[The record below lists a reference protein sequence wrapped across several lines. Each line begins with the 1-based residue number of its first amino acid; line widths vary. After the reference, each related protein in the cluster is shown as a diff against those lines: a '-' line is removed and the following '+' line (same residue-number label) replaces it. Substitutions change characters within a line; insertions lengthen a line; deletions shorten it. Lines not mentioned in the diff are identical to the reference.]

1 MVGSNILL
9 LMIVQLWGVILDFSQ
24 EKISTCHSTPPWSRR
39 CNYQVHSMNQFLCD
53 YSNVIWVTSHSRAL
67 HLKTIS
73 SGFSPCCFSPR
84 TALRAQ
90 GQDNLPLRRGS
101 PFWSTAQ
108 IQTHVSTT
116 LHTAGRCA
124 RTRSHPASRSGSPQY
139 NSISKKNVTFKM
151 GREYV

>member
-1 MVGSNILL
+1 M
-9 LMIVQLWGVILDFSQ
+9 
-24 EKISTCHSTPPWSRR
+24 K
-39 CNYQVHSMNQFLCD
+39 QFLCD
-53 YSNVIWVTSHSRAL
+53 YSNVIWVTSHSMAL

-151 GREYV
+151 GREYVETFLQRRYTNGQHIHKKIFSIIKYERNVN